1 MLAWRDSGREQE
13 GVYRSIRIYCE
24 EAEELVE
31 AGKGA
36 LYRNCS
42 VIAGSQRLVED
53 VEAIEGDQKL
63 FVGEQPRYEFCF

>member
-1 MLAWRDSGREQE
+1 MTAGRDTGREQE
-13 GVYRSIRIYCE
+13 GVHRSIRIYCE

-36 LYRNCS
+36 LYRNCG

-63 FVGEQPRYEFCF
+63 PVREQLRYEF